1 VKSNEED
8 AMIDTRAVGQE
19 LQDLQHQI
27 AGRIRKGQQT
37 VAGTIRTLAHTAQA
51 ARPKIPA
58 LPMTAL
64 TDKLPSPEK
73 LTIRLPKPEDLTSR
87 LPKPEDLAAR
97 LPKPEALI
105 AGAYDLAEQVLA
117 AQRRLA
123 VQVTHAA
130 LPLARQGA
138 AMFGQRVSQS
148 AWSTARTSRPAAS
161 ATASSA
167 SAKATQAKPTAT
179 AAKAPKPAATAA
191 KAPKPAATAA
201 KAPKASTAG
210 TSTKGASA
218 KPGTAAGGNSAT
230 ARKPRSAKK

>member
-1 VKSNEED
+1 
-8 AMIDTRAVGQE
+8 MIDTRAVGQE

-51 ARPKIPA
+51 ARPQIPA

-191 KAPKPAATAA
+191 KAPK
-201 KAPKASTAG
+201 ASTAG